1 MLTEFAAPVT
11 GLLPLTREVV
21 VRAWITADRLQK
33 AGPGEEPDPIARLGD
48 TARSISQATH
58 VILHVRTHAARTAQT
73 AASTP
78 PSPTRPPA
86 SRRR

>member
-1 MLTEFAAPVT
+1 MLTEVAAPVT

-48 TARSISQATH
+48 SVRSISQATH
-58 VILHVRTHAARTAQT
+58 VILHAHNHAAPTAQT

-78 PSPTRPPA
+78 PSPTRPPT